1 MRRLTVVALLIGL
14 CAWGLGLGVAA
25 ADTCPGLNPSRFY
38 APTGYEAVTVA
49 DSAIG
54 LTANLLGV
62 MAWITVEDG
71 PIRVR
76 FDGTAPTSSEGHKL
90 GDGASFVL
98 CSHSALNNFKAIRTS
113 GTSGHLRV
121 SYFKQE

>member
-1 MRRLTVVALLIGL
+1 MRRLTAVALLIGL
-14 CAWGLGLGVAA
+14 CVRGLGLGVAA

-76 FDGTAPTSSEGHKL
+76 FDGTAPTSSEGPKL
-90 GDGASFVL
+90 GDGPSFVL
-98 CSHSALNNFKAIRTS
+98 CNHSAPKNFKAIRSS
-113 GTSGHLRV
+113 GPDRHFAGEL
-121 SYFKQE
+121 F